1 VKNGTKNQKSLLDEF
16 TTIELAEIAAGYDIR
31 EKTRKRLIESL
42 DEVMS
47 DSEIRERLQV
57 QDERDRSILLI
68 EGISKAESYNET
80 AIIAELAKMA
90 DFKAKRKQPNRKD
103 EAIDLIRSQK
113 YGLIHISSHGT
124 KDSLQMGRATI
135 RPVDLDPVDRI
146 YSQILTISA
155 CEVGNKEFI
164 RDIAYLLGIPI
175 IIAPSRTIEFL
186 DSAVFFVVFYY
197 LFFDSIIK
205 KRGDV
210 YIYNSDILKRAES
223 AFKKAK
229 ETIGKSIRGGIK
241 FFDFTKEL
249 LNVFV
254 Y

>member
-1 VKNGTKNQKSLLDEF
+1 MGRRTKKSLLYEF
-16 TTIELAEIAAGYDIR
+16 TTIELAEIAAGHDIR

-42 DEVMS
+42 DEIMP
-47 DSEIRERLQV
+47 DFEIRERLQV
-57 QDERDRSILLI
+57 QEERDRSILLI
-68 EGISKAESYNET
+68 EGISQKEGYNET
-80 AIIAELAKMA
+80 GILAELSKMGGFIV
-90 DFKAKRKQPNRKD
+90 DRKQPMRKG

-124 KDSLQMGRATI
+124 KDSLQMGRAII
-135 RPVDLDPVDRI
+135 RPVDLDPVDKI

-164 RDIAYLLGIPI
+164 REIAYLLGIPI
-175 IIAPSRTIEFL
+175 IIAPSRAIEFL
-186 DSAVFFVVFYY
+186 DSAVFFVVYY
-197 LFFDSIIK
+197 YFFFDSIIK

-210 YIYNSDILKRAES
+210 YIYNSDILKRAKS

-249 LNVFV
+249 SNVFV